1 MMANFNC
8 NDSTWVFAVNMWEEG
23 VQNMHVCVSIPI
35 STSEKLGVSIV
46 PLEGTPV
53 PYFLIFSDQ

>member
-1 MMANFNC
+1 
-8 NDSTWVFAVNMWEEG
+8 MWQEG

-46 PLEGTPV
+46 PMEDTPV
-53 PYFLIFSDQ
+53 PYFLIFNNQ